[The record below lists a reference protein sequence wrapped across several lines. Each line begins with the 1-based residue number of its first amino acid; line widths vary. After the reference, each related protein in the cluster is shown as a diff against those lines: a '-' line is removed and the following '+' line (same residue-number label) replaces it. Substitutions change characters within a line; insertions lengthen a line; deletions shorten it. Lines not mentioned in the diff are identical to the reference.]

1 MSWRKTVER
10 RRVCVCVCVGLM
22 GLQWTE
28 VGAYIYIYIY
38 GRVIALTF
46 ARRELRGV
54 VFAVLA

>member
-10 RRVCVCVCVGLM
+10 RRVCVCVCVCGSD
-22 GLQWTE
+22 GFA
-28 VGAYIYIYIY
+28 VDGGRSIYIY